1 MTTYPPSIRTPL
13 PVAADVSTNGTEGE
27 ISAYTSAG
35 DSSAKGVGV
44 GVSVGTGVG
53 VAVGTGVG
61 VSVGTGVGV
70 AVGTGVGVS
79 VGTGVGVAV
88 GTGVGVSVGTGV
100 GVAVGTG
107 VGVSVGTGVGVAV
120 GLGVGAVRDVAST
133 EGAEVSDGVDWLHAV
148 NAIAAKVHTTNRPK
162 PKVDPFGL
170 AFTVMSTI
178 LPANTRRFNGSGR
191 HQ

>member
-1 MTTYPPSIRTPL
+1 M
-13 PVAADVSTNGTEGE
+13 VADVSTNGTEGE
-27 ISAYTSAG
+27 ISLYTSAG

-61 VSVGTGVGV
+61 VSVGPGVGV
-70 AVGTGVGVS
+70 AVGARVS
-79 VGTGVGVAV
+79 
-88 GTGVGVSVGTGV
+88 
-100 GVAVGTG
+100 
-107 VGVSVGTGVGVAV
+107 V

-133 EGAEVSDGVDWLHAV
+133 EGAEVSGGVDWLHVV

-162 PKVDPFGL
+162 RKVDPFGL
-170 AFTVMSTI
+170 AFTVMSTL
-178 LPANTRRFNGSGR
+178 LPSNTRRFNGSGR

>member
-1 MTTYPPSIRTPL
+1 M
-13 PVAADVSTNGTEGE
+13 AADVSTNGTEGE
-27 ISAYTSAG
+27 ISLYTSAG

-120 GLGVGAVRDVAST
+120 GAGVSVGLGVGAVRDVAST
-133 EGAEVSDGVDWLHAV
+133 EGAEVSGGVDWLHVV

-162 PKVDPFGL
+162 RKVDPFGL

-178 LPANTRRFNGSGR
+178 LPSNTRRSNGSGR